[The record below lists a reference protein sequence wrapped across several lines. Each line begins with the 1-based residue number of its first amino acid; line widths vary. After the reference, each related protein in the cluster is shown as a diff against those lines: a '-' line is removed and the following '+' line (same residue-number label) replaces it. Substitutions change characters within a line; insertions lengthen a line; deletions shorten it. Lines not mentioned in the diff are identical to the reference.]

1 MLNKIKQVYV
11 PNILNTYKL
20 NFLNEN
26 EAQYMKIKH
35 NTMYKYRIFNLVNG
49 TLTDT
54 LW

>member
-26 EAQYMKIKH
+26 EAQYNVQIQ
-35 NTMYKYRIFNLVNG
+35 NITSYNLVNR